1 MGNLATLFRLREI
14 LVKGQIA
21 LSFSACCFSEEYIAL
36 MSLYFVKKR
45 KISAVSCVQDSY
57 LGARMDGS
65 PWGNRVGLGFYLG
78 CKIPEHQLVLTW

>member
-36 MSLYFVKKR
+36 MSLYFVKKE
-45 KISAVSCVQDSY
+45 KSQQFHVFKTPISVLEWMDLLGGTGLDWVS
-57 LGARMDGS
+57 
-65 PWGNRVGLGFYLG
+65 
-78 CKIPEHQLVLTW
+78 TWVVKSLSISWF